1 MKFNITFDV
10 GDLLLEKD
18 FYQDEE
24 GVLCVKDEST
34 IVEEI
39 REAFIQYVLRNMQ
52 ADFWNGNKVS
62 NVIKDVIQ
70 SNIDIITEKAADK
83 IAKSV
88 IKSKRVAELKKQL
101 EAEEIL

>member
-10 GDLLLEKD
+10 DDLLLEKD

-52 ADFWNGNKVS
+52 TYLWNETKVTDI
-62 NVIKDVIQ
+62 IKGVIQ
-70 SNIDIITEKAADK
+70 SNIDIIIEKATDK
-83 IAKSV
+83 IAKNV
-88 IKSKRVAELKKQL
+88 IKSKRMAELKKQL